1 MADRKLAC
9 QLGTNA
15 IGCPGDNYCFI
26 ANSLALTLANGTKD
40 AENH

>member
-15 IGCPGDNYCFI
+15 IGCPVITIVFI